1 MKMKGYVAL
10 TAVLVMIP
18 LLLITGIELVY
29 RNITLLSIGKINYDW
44 QILKIHS
51 QTCLEESIYKISLDN
66 DYIGEFIITEEY
78 WSCTSNITD
87 VSGEITQKIIDLEVS
102 NTEGVSIS
110 LQKKIDTS
118 YDPFELSNIE

>member
-29 RNITLLSIGKINYDW
+29 RNITLLSIGKFNYDW

-51 QTCLEESIYKISLDN
+51 QTCLEESIYNISLDN